1 MKVIGLLTHEYPPL
15 HGGVGVSSERISKIL
30 SAKYK
35 TYVIHI
41 INTDDYI
48 IRPHTI
54 EKLEENLYYIRLEVP
69 SHSSSNEN
77 DSITAPDSS
86 YNQTRFQQN
95 IFIVLRNLCHNV
107 HFDLFITLYL
117 TNFGHISS
125 AIAKEFNIKH
135 IASIRGNDIGKNFFD
150 SALFP
155 HIKYIL
161 KNSDYII
168 SVNSELNALANTIEN
183 IDHKSSVIFNSVTQ
197 SPSVERIPPLF
208 DNDYITISTIGI
220 FRYKKGLL
228 YLLEALSLINKDFNL
243 LLIGDYKNESEQKI
257 HENIIKKHQLEDR
270 VKLTGMTNHS
280 ERFSYLNLSDIV
292 VIPSLFSEGCP
303 STLLE
308 ALTLSKPIIVSDAG
322 SNKEIVTHGING
334 LIYKQT
340 DYIKLAEFISQLIDD
355 KELRDALSI
364 EAKELAKTLNHKKE
378 GDSWYRIIDKLI
390 L

>member
-135 IASIRGNDIGKNFFD
+135 IA
-150 SALFP
+150 
-155 HIKYIL
+155 
-161 KNSDYII
+161 
-168 SVNSELNALANTIEN
+168 
-183 IDHKSSVIFNSVTQ
+183 
-197 SPSVERIPPLF
+197 
-208 DNDYITISTIGI
+208 
-220 FRYKKGLL
+220 
-228 YLLEALSLINKDFNL
+228 
-243 LLIGDYKNESEQKI
+243 
-257 HENIIKKHQLEDR
+257 
-270 VKLTGMTNHS
+270 
-280 ERFSYLNLSDIV
+280 
-292 VIPSLFSEGCP
+292 
-303 STLLE
+303 
-308 ALTLSKPIIVSDAG
+308 
-322 SNKEIVTHGING
+322 
-334 LIYKQT
+334 
-340 DYIKLAEFISQLIDD
+340 
-355 KELRDALSI
+355 
-364 EAKELAKTLNHKKE
+364 
-378 GDSWYRIIDKLI
+378 
-390 L
+390 